1 MVKHQNRLEPRSVIA
16 LGLLIFTAIL
26 GVGTGNLPISP
37 AAHADSQRVVSL
49 YADGTKKVFTTS
61 AATVGDVL
69 GRAGIKLSTG
79 DLVEPAASTAVTTG
93 FFNINVYRARPIQ
106 VSDGSKAYDIQSAYQ
121 SPRLLADA
129 AGVKLYPEDKLK
141 SDVITDFVGAKAVGL
156 QVSVVRAIPVH
167 VNVDGKSILIRTQ
180 AKTVAGAILDAGIQ
194 LGLKDTLSVPAE
206 NTVING
212 MTVSVTRVSDI
223 ETKLTDVI
231 ARNVKTI
238 NDPELSKGITR
249 VTQEGS
255 DGQKA
260 ALYRIHYRNGAEVSR
275 ETLQLISRT
284 EPTDRIVVVGTKVFF
299 AGSVEYWRP
308 MVIESAAAYGLDP
321 NMMLRIMACE
331 SGGNATSVSHFIVN
345 GEHPTGLFQ
354 FLPSTWRS
362 AGGTDSN
369 IFDGPTQVKLAA
381 RKMAREGTSAWQ
393 CK

>member
-1 MVKHQNRLEPRSVIA
+1 VKPQNRLEPRSIIA
-16 LGLLIFTAIL
+16 LGLLIFTVIL

-61 AATVGDVL
+61 ATTVGEVL
-69 GRAGIKLSTG
+69 GRAGIKLSSG
-79 DLVEPAASTAVTTG
+79 DIVEPATSTLVTTG

-106 VSDGSKAYDIQSAYQ
+106 VSDGTKAYDIQSAYQ

-141 SDVITDFVGAKAVGL
+141 SDVITDFVSAKAVGL
-156 QVSVVRAIPVH
+156 QVSVVRALPVH
-167 VNVDGKSILIRTQ
+167 VLVDGKSLLIRTQ
-180 AKTVAGAILDAGIQ
+180 AKTVAGAILDANIH

-206 NTVING
+206 NPITSG
-212 MTVSVTRVSDI
+212 MKVAVTRVSDI
-223 ETKLTDVI
+223 ETKLTDVLP
-231 ARNVKTI
+231 RTVKTI
-238 NDPELSKGITR
+238 NDPELGKGITK

-255 DGQKA
+255 DGQKT
-260 ALYRIHYRNGAEVSR
+260 ALYRIHYRNGIEISR

-284 EPTDRIVVVGTKVFF
+284 EPTDRITVVGTKVFF

-308 MVIESAAAYGLDP
+308 MVIESAAVYGLDP

-345 GEHPTGLFQ
+345 GEHPTELFQ

-362 AGGTDSN
+362 AGGSDSN

-381 RKMAREGTSAWQ
+381 RKMSREGTSAWQ
-393 CK
+393 CR